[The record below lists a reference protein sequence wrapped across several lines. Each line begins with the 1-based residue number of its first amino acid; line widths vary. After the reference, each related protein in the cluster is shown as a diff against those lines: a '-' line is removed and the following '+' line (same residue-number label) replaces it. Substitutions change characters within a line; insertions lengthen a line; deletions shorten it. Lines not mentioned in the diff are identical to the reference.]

1 MTLHMKFGKSALG
14 IACLLLSILFTISTA
29 SAQNSPLAEKTDI
42 EPFGNHTV
50 ISQWGHV
57 VVADQPDKATVGLYK
72 DQDIKM
78 VISIRGEAENEGYD
92 ERKAVEAAG
101 MAFVQIPYMSGR
113 AINGD
118 AVDELL
124 SLIDMTSK
132 SGTKIVLHCTHSQ
145 RAGSLLGAAL
155 YKAGHSREEANAAAK
170 EAGMSSEFIT
180 KIHNDFLDNME
191 VYPAVDLTS
200 EQMQT
205 PFGNLDKTPQLGH
218 VVYGRQPDEA
228 TIPMLKE
235 QGFDVV
241 LSVRFDDEP
250 VDFDA
255 EKAIEENGMSFERI
269 SFYKGK
275 LDDRPRAVDPMA
287 IEEISKLLSST
298 AMNGQ
303 KVLLHCASGQRA
315 AGALAAV
322 LVRDYGYTKEDALEY
337 AAKAGLT
344 SKNVGA
350 ALDEYFD
357 GLGK

>member
-1 MTLHMKFGKSALG
+1 MILRTIFNKFVQAMT
-14 IACLLLSILFTISTA
+14 CLFLFVLFTVSTA
-29 SAQNSPLAEKTDI
+29 IAQNSPLAVKTDI

-57 VVADQPDKATVGLYK
+57 IVADQPDKATVGMYK
-72 DQDIKM
+72 DQDVKM

-118 AVDELL
+118 AVDEIL
-124 SLIDMTSK
+124 SLVDMTAK

-145 RAGSLLGAAL
+145 RTGSFLGAAL
-155 YKAGHSREEANAAAK
+155 YKAGYSRDEANAAAK

-180 KIHNDFLDNME
+180 KIHNDFLDSME
-191 VYPAVDLTS
+191 VDPAVDLTS
-200 EQMQT
+200 EHMQT

-228 TIPMLKE
+228 TIAMLNE
-235 QGFDVV
+235 QGIDFV
-241 LSVRFDDEP
+241 LSARFDDEP
-250 VDFDA
+250 VGFDSQKVLA
-255 EKAIEENGMSFERI
+255 DNGISFKQV

-275 LDDRPRAVDPMA
+275 FDDRPRAVDPQA
-287 IEEISKLLSST
+287 IDEISKILKET
-298 AMNGQ
+298 AISGQ
-303 KVLLHCASGQRA
+303 KVLFHCQSGQRA

-322 LVRDYGYTKEDALEY
+322 LVRDYGYSKENALAY

-350 ALDEYFD
+350 ALDEYFA